1 MNYRFYPCEF
11 CCNTYI
17 ITASDGSAAVIDP
30 GYEGTEGYNAAI
42 ALGSKLK
49 YILLTHRHSD
59 HLLATA
65 PLAAATG
72 AKIAIGRLDAEG
84 LLSPSASLFYEVSS
98 WRFAS
103 QTTVN
108 ADILLDD
115 GDKITFCDVT
125 LTVMNTPGHT
135 VGGVC
140 YVCGDVIFSGDTLFK
155 DSMGRV
161 DFPTGDVVSMAKTL
175 CKLAD
180 LEGDYTVCSGHGD
193 ITTLQNEREH
203 NMYIRMAKNGTLY
216 G

>member
-1 MNYRFYPCEF
+1 MNYKFYPSSY

-17 ITASDGSAAVIDP
+17 VTASDGSAAVIDP
-30 GYEGTEGYNAAI
+30 GYDDTEGFNAAV
-42 ALGSKLK
+42 ALGDKLK

-59 HLLATA
+59 HIHSAAALK
-65 PLAAATG
+65 AATG
-72 AKIAIGRLDAEG
+72 AEIAIGRLDVEG

-98 WRFAS
+98 WKYAT
-103 QTTVN
+103 QPEMN

-115 GDKITFCDVT
+115 GDKITLGDVT
-125 LTVMNTPGHT
+125 LAVMHTPGHT

-140 YVCGDVIFSGDTLFK
+140 YICEDVIFSGDTLFCG
-155 DSMGRV
+155 SMGRV
-161 DFPTGDVVSMAKTL
+161 DFPTGDAAVMAKTL

-180 LEGDYTVCSGHGD
+180 LEGDYTLCSGHGD
-193 ITTLQNEREH
+193 ITTLQAERVN